1 MNKKAIVFGATSG
14 IGRALSRLLVKD
26 GYEVMI
32 TGRREERLEELKR
45 EDPEHYIVRKLDI
58 TDLDGSKNFFDELP
72 EKMPKVDLIIHN
84 SGIAENNFELEWQK
98 DLPTLETNVL
108 GATRIY
114 QLSYNFFKTQGYG
127 HLVGITSIAS
137 IVGNRHVPAYH
148 ASKAFQASY
157 LESLWMKARKTKK
170 AKITITN
177 ILPGYVDT
185 DIITGPTFWMAPLD
199 KAVKQIY
206 SAIKK
211 KKRKAYITKRWRLV
225 ALMMKILPPH
235 ILVKFL

>member
-14 IGRALSRLLVKD
+14 IGQGLARLLVQD
-26 GYEVMI
+26 GYTVII
-32 TGRREERLEELKR
+32 TGRRQERLAELKK
-45 EDPEHYIVRKLDI
+45 ENPDQYIIRKHDI
-58 TDLDGSKNFFDELP
+58 TDIADSQILFDELS
-72 EKMPKVDLIIHN
+72 EKMPQVDLIIHN
-84 SGIAENNFELEWQK
+84 SGIGENNFNLEWQK

-108 GATRIY
+108 GAARIY
-114 QLSYNFFKTQGYG
+114 QLSYNFFKKQGFG
-127 HLVGITSIAS
+127 HLVSITSVAS
-137 IVGNRHVPAYH
+137 VIGNRHVAAYH

-157 LESLWMKARKTKK
+157 MESLWMKARKTKK
-170 AKITITN
+170 ANITITN

-211 KKRKAYITKRWRLV
+211 KKRKAYVTKRWRFV
-225 ALMMKILPPH
+225 AFMMKVLPPQ
-235 ILVKFL
+235 ILIKFL

>member
-14 IGRALSRLLVKD
+14 IGRALAKLLVND
-26 GYEVMI
+26 GYDVMI
-32 TGRREERLEELKR
+32 TGRRQEKLEEIKK
-45 EDPEHYIVRKLDI
+45 ENPDQYIVRRHDL
-58 TDLDGSKNFFDELP
+58 TDLDDSKSLFDALP
-72 EKMPKVDLIIHN
+72 EKMPRVDLIIHN
-84 SGIAENNFELEWQK
+84 SGIAENNFDLEWQK

-114 QLSYNFFKTQGYG
+114 QLSYNLFKKQGYG
-127 HLVGITSIAS
+127 HLVGITSMAS

-157 LESLWMKARKTKK
+157 LESLWMKARRTKK
-170 AKITITN
+170 AKINITN

-235 ILVKFL
+235 ILLKFL